1 MNIIQKR
8 EKIIE
13 KIDRG
18 VCMKKGKF
26 IIISGPSGVGKG
38 TIYNVLLKELN
49 AWYSVSMTTRDIRDG
64 EVDGVNYYFISKD
77 EFRKR
82 IDEGKLLE
90 YNIYNDNYYGTPK
103 DKVLEKLEEGIDV
116 FLEIDVNGARNIKKI
131 FDDALLIYI
140 TPPSIDILRER
151 LVSRGTE
158 DMETIENRLKIAED
172 ELKQIDFYDYVV
184 VNNDLDKAINEVR
197 EIIVSN
203 RE

>member
-1 MNIIQKR
+1 
-8 EKIIE
+8 
-13 KIDRG
+13 
-18 VCMKKGKF
+18 MKKGKF

-49 AWYSVSMTTRDIRDG
+49 AWYSVSMTTRDMREG

-116 FLEIDVNGARNIKKI
+116 FLEIDVNGARNVKNK
-131 FDDALLIYI
+131 FEDALLIYI
-140 TPPSIDILRER
+140 APPSMDDLRIR
-151 LVSRGTE
+151 LLNRGTE
-158 DMETIENRLKIAED
+158 DIDTIENRIRIASE
-172 ELKQIDFYDYVV
+172 EQKQIGFYDYVV
-184 VNNDLDKAINEVR
+184 VNDDLEEAILKAKNIILNDVR
-197 EIIVSN
+197 
-203 RE
+203 